1 MTPDA
6 DLHESVAACSRG
18 AEGLAKTTPGSLLGL
33 LRRLKADTLASS
45 AAWCALGCEAKGI
58 DPSSPDASEEWLGG
72 PVVVLRHL
80 RSLGATLS
88 HIDRTGA
95 PLLKDSELR
104 ERSGSAVASVFP
116 ETLTDRLVLGG
127 FSAEVWMEPELDVS
141 DVRDETATVWTQG
154 DTEPRVAA
162 VLGAGNVSSI
172 GAMDVLHKVFAERQ
186 ACVLKLHPVNAYLE
200 EPYRV
205 AFAALIEEGWLE
217 IVTGDAEVGAALIH
231 DPGVDTV
238 HMTGSAAVH
247 DAIVWGPPEVCEE
260 NRSANTPVLEKEITS
275 ELGCVTPVVLVPGD
289 WSRRELDLQARN
301 VATQV
306 VNNASFNCNAAK
318 VLVTAADWPQR
329 EEFLAAVRANL
340 ARLPSR
346 LPYYPGSE
354 ERYARFE
361 ECAPGSERLGTP
373 DEGHLPWLIATGL
386 DSADAET
393 HAFRNEAWCGVL
405 AETPLAAKDP
415 ADFLARAT
423 EFCNE
428 VLFGTLSMSLVIDP
442 RARRRHSSAYEA
454 ALRDLRYGS
463 IVVNHWGAI
472 SYALVVT
479 PWGAHP
485 GHPLSD
491 IQSGRGFVHNTRLFD
506 RVQKA
511 VVEGPFAPPIEPLW
525 FVGHRS
531 ALPASRALCAWE
543 AEPSLG
549 KLPPLIWNALRS

>member
-1 MTPDA
+1 MTPNA
-6 DLHESVAACSRG
+6 DLQESVAACRKG
-18 AEGLAKTTPGSLLGL
+18 AERLAKTSPGALLGL
-33 LRRLKADTLASS
+33 LERLKADTLAASG
-45 AAWCALGCEAKGI
+45 AWATLGCEAKGI
-58 DPSSPDASEEWLGG
+58 DPASPLASEEWLGG

-80 RSLGATLS
+80 RSLKTTLA

-95 PLLKDSELR
+95 PLLRDSELK
-104 ERSGSAVASVFP
+104 ERSGSAVAKVFP

-127 FSAEVWMEPELDVS
+127 FSAEVWMEPELALS
-141 DVRDETATVWTQG
+141 DVREATATIWTGG
-154 DTEPRVAA
+154 DTVPKVAA

-205 AFAALIEEGWLE
+205 AFAALIEEGWLRM
-217 IVTGDAEVGAALIH
+217 VTGGAELGAALVH
-231 DPGVDTV
+231 HEGVDTV

-247 DAIVWGPPEVCEE
+247 DAILWGPPEVCE
-260 NRSANTPVLEKEITS
+260 ANKAAGTPVLEKEITS

-318 VLVTAADWPQR
+318 VLVTASGWPQR
-329 EEFLAAVRANL
+329 DEFLAAVRANL
-340 ARLPSR
+340 ARIPSR
-346 LPYYPGSE
+346 LPYYPGSL
-354 ERYARFE
+354 ERYERFE
-361 ECAPGSERLGTP
+361 DCAPSAERLGAP
-373 DEGHLPWLIATGL
+373 SEGHLPWLIATGL
-386 DSADAET
+386 DSGDPET
-393 HAFRNEAWCGVL
+393 HAFNNEAWCGVL
-405 AETPLAAKDP
+405 AESSIEASDP

-423 EFCNE
+423 ELCND

-442 RARRRHSSAYEA
+442 RAKKRYAAAYET

-485 GHPLSD
+485 GHPLTD

-511 VVEGPFAPPIEPLW
+511 VVEGPFAPLIEPLW
-525 FVGHRS
+525 FAGHRN
-531 ALPASRALCAWE
+531 ALAAARALCDWE
-543 AEPSLG
+543 ADPSMG
-549 KLPPLIWNALRS
+549 KLLPISWNAVRS

>member
-1 MTPDA
+1 MTPNA
-6 DLHESVAACSRG
+6 DLQESVAACRKG
-18 AEGLAKTTPGSLLGL
+18 AERLAKTSPGALLGL
-33 LRRLKADTLASS
+33 LERLKADTLAASG
-45 AAWCALGCEAKGI
+45 AWATLGCEAKGI
-58 DPSSPDASEEWLGG
+58 ELSSPAASEEWLGG

-80 RSLGATLS
+80 RSLGATLA
-88 HIDRTGA
+88 HIDRTGG
-95 PLLKDSELR
+95 PLLRDSELK

-127 FSAEVWMEPELDVS
+127 FSAEVWMEPELALS
-141 DVRDETATVWTQG
+141 DVRDATATIWTGG

-205 AFAALIEEGWLE
+205 AFAALIEEGWLRM
-217 IVTGDAEVGAALIH
+217 VTGGAELGAALVHH
-231 DPGVDTV
+231 DGVDTV

-247 DAIVWGPPEVCEE
+247 DAILWGPPEVCE
-260 NRSANTPVLEKEITS
+260 ANKAAGTPVLEKEITS

-318 VLVTAADWPQR
+318 VLVTASDWPQR
-329 EEFLAAVRANL
+329 DEFLAAVRANL
-340 ARLPSR
+340 ARIPSR
-346 LPYYPGSE
+346 LPYYPGSL

-361 ECAPGSERLGTP
+361 DCAPSAERLGAP
-373 DEGHLPWLIATGL
+373 SEGHLPWLIATGL
-386 DSADAET
+386 DSGNAET

-405 AETPLAAKDP
+405 AETSIDASDP
-415 ADFLARAT
+415 ADFMARAT
-423 EFCNE
+423 ELCND

-442 RARRRHSSAYEA
+442 RAKKRYAAAYEA
-454 ALRDLRYGS
+454 TLRDLRYGS

-485 GHPLSD
+485 GHPLTD

-511 VVEGPFAPPIEPLW
+511 VVEGPFAPLIEPLW
-525 FVGHRS
+525 FAGHRN
-531 ALPASRALCAWE
+531 ALPAARALCDWE
-543 AEPSLG
+543 ADPSMG
-549 KLPPLIWNALRS
+549 KLLPISWNALRA

>member
-1 MTPDA
+1 MTPNA
-6 DLHESVAACSRG
+6 GLEESVAACREG
-18 AEGLAKTTPGSLLGL
+18 AERLAKTSPGALLGL
-33 LRRLKADTLASS
+33 IERLKRDTLA
-45 AAWCALGCEAKGI
+45 AAEAWATLGAEAKGLE
-58 DPSSPDASEEWLGG
+58 PSSPPASEEWLGG
-72 PVVVLRHL
+72 PVSVLRHL
-80 RSLGATLS
+80 RSLGTTLS
-88 HIDRTGA
+88 HIDRTGE
-95 PLLKDSELR
+95 PLLRDSELK
-104 ERSGSAVASVFP
+104 ERRGSAVASIFP

-127 FSAEVWMEPELDVS
+127 FTAEVWMEQGLALSE
-141 DVRDETATVWTQG
+141 VRDATATIWTRG

-205 AFAALIEEGWLE
+205 AFAALIEEGWLRM
-217 IVTGDAEVGAALIH
+217 IAGGADVGAALVH
-231 DPGVDTV
+231 HEDVDTV
-238 HMTGSAAVH
+238 HITGSGAVH
-247 DAIVWGPPEVCEE
+247 DAIVWGPPEVCE
-260 NRSANTPVLEKEITS
+260 ANKAAGKPVLEKEITS

-318 VLVTAADWPQR
+318 VLVTASDWPQR
-329 EEFLAAVRANL
+329 DEFLAAVRANL
-340 ARLPSR
+340 ARTPSR

-354 ERYARFE
+354 DRYERFE
-361 ECAPGSERLGTP
+361 SCAPTAERLGAP
-373 DEGHLPWLIATGL
+373 SEGHLPWLIATDL
-386 DSADAET
+386 DSQDEEA
-393 HAFRNEAWCGVL
+393 HAFQNEAWCGVL
-405 AETPLAAKDP
+405 AETTIEASDP
-415 ADFLARAT
+415 ADFMTRAT
-423 EFCNE
+423 AFCND

-442 RARRRHSSAYEA
+442 RTKRRYTAAYEA

-463 IVVNHWGAI
+463 VVVNHWGAL

-485 GHPLSD
+485 GHPLTD

-511 VVEGPFAPPIEPLW
+511 VVEGPFAPL
-525 FVGHRS
+525 
-531 ALPASRALCAWE
+531 
-543 AEPSLG
+543 
-549 KLPPLIWNALRS
+549 

>member
-1 MTPDA
+1 MTPNV
-6 DLHESVAACSRG
+6 DLQESVAACREG
-18 AEGLAKTTPGSLLGL
+18 AERLAKTNPGALLGL
-33 LRRLKADTLASS
+33 LERLKADTLAASE
-45 AAWCALGCEAKGI
+45 AWAALGCEAKGI
-58 DPSSPDASEEWLGG
+58 DLASPAASEEWLGG

-80 RSLGATLS
+80 RSLGATLA
-88 HIDRTGA
+88 HIDRTGS
-95 PLLKDSELR
+95 PLLRDSELK
-104 ERSGSAVASVFP
+104 ERSGSAVAEVFP

-127 FSAEVWMEPELDVS
+127 FSAEVWMEPELELS
-141 DVRDETATVWTQG
+141 DVREATATIWTGG

-205 AFAALIEEGWLE
+205 AFAALIEEGWLRM
-217 IVTGDAEVGAALIH
+217 VTGGAELGAALVH
-231 DPGVDTV
+231 HEGVDTV

-247 DAIVWGPPEVCEE
+247 DAILWGPPEVCET
-260 NRSANTPVLEKEITS
+260 NKAAGTPVLEKEITS

-318 VLVTAADWPQR
+318 VLVTASGWPQR
-329 EEFLAAVRANL
+329 DEFLAAVRANL

-346 LPYYPGSE
+346 LPYYPGSL
-354 ERYARFE
+354 ERYERFE
-361 ECAPGSERLGTP
+361 SCAPTAERLGAP
-373 DEGHLPWLIATGL
+373 SEGHLPWLIATDL
-386 DSADAET
+386 DSKDTET

-405 AETPLAAKDP
+405 AETSIKASDP

-423 EFCNE
+423 ELCND

-442 RARRRHSSAYEA
+442 RAKKRYAAAYEA

-485 GHPLSD
+485 GHPLTD

-511 VVEGPFAPPIEPLW
+511 VVEGPFAPLIEPLW
-525 FVGHRS
+525 FAGHKS
-531 ALPASRALCAWE
+531 ALPAARALCAWE

-549 KLPPLIWNALRS
+549 KLPPLIWNALRP